1 MDPVVNSLDVMKDNR
16 PFKMVD
22 TLQAGLKERGWKSE
36 MVRHR
41 RDDGWKRPDGV
52 CMRIAGGLKG

>member
-1 MDPVVNSLDVMKDNR
+1 MEPVVTSFDVINDSR
-16 PFKMVD
+16 PTRMVL

-36 MVRHR
+36 MVRQSR
-41 RDDGWKRPDGV
+41 VEGAKRPDGV